1 MRVGCDPM
9 AASAF
14 FDISALIFSR
24 VPKMTQVREY
34 PVFTARTVRRLS
46 PRPPPPQS
54 PSQIS
59 QLRAAN
65 PSHAIVGP
73 AHATAVGE
81 PGLSFGLRQAD
92 PGSMLDRMELAAE
105 QCDVA
110 VIGGGPA
117 GSTAAALL
125 AQRGYNVMALEKARH
140 PRFHIGES
148 LLPINLPVFERL
160 GVLDKVRALG
170 VFKPGAD
177 FEADNE
183 RGYNTFAF
191 ARAIGNSPPHAYQVW
206 RQDFDK
212 MLYEHARACGANAR
226 EGHEAVSIEQNGPR
240 DTRLEVRADDGR
252 SYRIQARYVVD
263 ASGRDTFL
271 AAKKKLR
278 RKNNQHQS
286 AAIFGH
292 FRGADAR
299 SGEDAG
305 NISMYRFEH
314 GWMWMI
320 PLPQGVMSVGA
331 VCRPDYLKQR
341 KGRTL
346 EFLLDTLKRNPALWR
361 RVERA
366 DLIGN
371 EVRVTGNY
379 SYDSTRMG
387 GPGWVLVGDAFAFLD
402 PVFSSGV
409 YLAMSG
415 AEQAAHAVDA
425 ALREPAREA
434 ALLRKLEKRQRAGM
448 ARFSFFIYRFNGPVM
463 RQMFRQP
470 RNTWQLEQGVISM
483 LAGDLFDTPKVLWR
497 LQLFKLVYFFAG
509 LRDLRH
515 WRAEHKYRLAQA
527 RSQFTGGNT
536 PLDKI

>member
-1 MRVGCDPM
+1 M
-9 AASAF
+9 A
-14 FDISALIFSR
+14 
-24 VPKMTQVREY
+24 P
-34 PVFTARTVRRLS
+34 
-46 PRPPPPQS
+46 
-54 PSQIS
+54 
-59 QLRAAN
+59 
-65 PSHAIVGP
+65 
-73 AHATAVGE
+73 
-81 PGLSFGLRQAD
+81 
-92 PGSMLDRMELAAE
+92 E

-125 AQRGYNVMALEKARH
+125 ARRGYKVIALEKARH

-148 LLPINLPVFERL
+148 LLPMNLPLFERL
-160 GVLDKVRALG
+160 GVLDKVRAIG

-183 RGYNTFAF
+183 RGYNTYAF
-191 ARAIGNSPPHAYQVW
+191 SRAIGKSPPHAYQVW

-212 MLYEHARACGANAR
+212 MLYEHARESGADAR
-226 EGHEAVSIEQNGPR
+226 EGQEVVNVEQNGPR
-240 DTRLEVRADDGR
+240 ETRLDVRTDDGR
-252 SYRIQARYVVD
+252 SYRILARYVVD
-263 ASGRDTFL
+263 ASGRDAFL
-271 AAKKKLR
+271 SGKKRLR
-278 RKNNQHQS
+278 RKNDQHQS

-292 FRGADAR
+292 YRDAER
-299 SGEDAG
+299 RPGEDEG
-305 NISMYRFEH
+305 NISIYSFAH

-320 PLPQGVMSVGA
+320 PLPDGVMSVGA

-341 KGRTL
+341 KGRTV
-346 EFLLDTLKRNPALWR
+346 EFLVETLKLSPALWR
-361 RVERA
+361 RIERA
-366 DLIGN
+366 ELIGN

-379 SYDSTRMG
+379 SYDSKHMG

-415 AEQAAHAVDA
+415 AEQAVEVVDRALRDA
-425 ALREPAREA
+425 ATEP

-463 RQMFRQP
+463 QQMFRQP

-497 LQLFKLVYFFAG
+497 LRLFKLVYAICG
-509 LRDLRH
+509 VRDWRR

-536 PLDKI
+536 PLDRA

>member
-1 MRVGCDPM
+1 MG
-9 AASAF
+9 
-14 FDISALIFSR
+14 I
-24 VPKMTQVREY
+24 
-34 PVFTARTVRRLS
+34 
-46 PRPPPPQS
+46 
-54 PSQIS
+54 
-59 QLRAAN
+59 
-65 PSHAIVGP
+65 
-73 AHATAVGE
+73 
-81 PGLSFGLRQAD
+81 
-92 PGSMLDRMELAAE
+92 AAE
-105 QCDVA
+105 PCDVA
-110 VIGGGPA
+110 VIGGGPG

-125 AQRGYNVMALEKARH
+125 ARRGYKVIALEKAHH

-148 LLPINLPVFERL
+148 LLPMNLPVFERL

-191 ARAIGNSPPHAYQVW
+191 SRAIGNSPTHAYQVW

-212 MLYEHARACGANAR
+212 MLYEHARECGADAR
-226 EGHEAVSIEQNGPR
+226 EGHEVVNVEQNGPR
-240 DTRLEVRADDGR
+240 ETRLDVRTDDGR
-252 SYRIQARYVVD
+252 NYRIQACYVVD
-263 ASGRDTFL
+263 ASGRDAFL
-271 AAKKKLR
+271 STKKKLR
-278 RKNNQHQS
+278 RKNDQHQS

-292 FRGADAR
+292 YRGAER
-299 SGEDAG
+299 RVGEDAG
-305 NISMYRFEH
+305 NISIYSFEH

-320 PLPQGVMSVGA
+320 PLPDDVMSVGA

-341 KGRTL
+341 KGRTV
-346 EFLLDTLKRNPALWR
+346 EFLLDTLKLSPALWQ

-366 DLIGN
+366 RLIGN

-379 SYDSTRMG
+379 SYDSTQMG

-409 YLAMSG
+409 YLAMSA
-415 AEQAAHAVDA
+415 AEQAVKVVDA
-425 ALREPAREA
+425 ALHEPHTEK

-448 ARFSFFIYRFNGPVM
+448 DRFSFFIYRFNGPVM
-463 RQMFRQP
+463 QQMFRQP
-470 RNTWQLEQGVISM
+470 RNAWQLEQSVISM

-497 LQLFKLVYFFAG
+497 LQLFKLVYAICG
-509 LRDLRH
+509 LRDWRR

-536 PLDKI
+536 PLDKA

>member
-1 MRVGCDPM
+1 MMDEMG
-9 AASAF
+9 ASA
-14 FDISALIFSR
+14 
-24 VPKMTQVREY
+24 
-34 PVFTARTVRRLS
+34 
-46 PRPPPPQS
+46 
-54 PSQIS
+54 
-59 QLRAAN
+59 
-65 PSHAIVGP
+65 
-73 AHATAVGE
+73 E
-81 PGLSFGLRQAD
+81 P
-92 PGSMLDRMELAAE
+92 
-105 QCDVA
+105 CDVV

-125 AQRGYNVMALEKARH
+125 ARRGYKVIALEKAHH

-148 LLPINLPVFERL
+148 LLPMNLPLFERL
-160 GVLDKVRALG
+160 GVLDKVRAMG

-183 RGYNTFAF
+183 RGYNTYAF
-191 ARAIGNSPPHAYQVW
+191 VRAIGKSPPHAYQVW

-212 MLYEHARACGANAR
+212 MLYEHARECGADAR
-226 EGHEAVSIEQNGPR
+226 EGHEVVSVEQTGPR
-240 DTRLEVRADDGR
+240 ETRLDVRTDDGR
-252 SYRIQARYVVD
+252 NYRIQARYLVD
-263 ASGRDTFL
+263 ASGRDAFL
-271 AAKKKLR
+271 SAKKKLR
-278 RKNNQHQS
+278 RKNDQHQS

-292 FRGADAR
+292 YRGAER
-299 SGEDAG
+299 RPGEDEG
-305 NISMYRFEH
+305 NISIYSFEH

-320 PLPQGVMSVGA
+320 PLPDGVMSVGA

-341 KGRTL
+341 RGRTV

-361 RVERA
+361 RVEHA
-366 DLIGN
+366 ELIGN

-379 SYDSTRMG
+379 SYDSTQMG

-415 AEQAAHAVDA
+415 AEQAAAVVDVS
-425 ALREPAREA
+425 LREPAREK

-463 RQMFRQP
+463 QQMFRAP

-497 LQLFKLVYFFAG
+497 LKLFKLVYAVVG
-509 LRDLRH
+509 LRDWRR